1 MHSDSLPSARG
12 DGMGEVLLRQGS
24 QEERAVLANSGCD
37 PKTQVW
43 YKGSILSR
51 KEMHKGVVK
60 QVDREAGGYQ
70 VCLVLAL
77 PLAGCVAFAS

>member
-1 MHSDSLPSARG
+1 
-12 DGMGEVLLRQGS
+12 
-24 QEERAVLANSGCD
+24 
-37 PKTQVW
+37 
-43 YKGSILSR
+43 
-51 KEMHKGVVK
+51 MHKGVVK